1 MSRINTLIGSKHQQ
15 VRLNKFSHTHKR
27 QARCPHRVYYG
38 LLSSQAGKNVMWWLV
53 RTPTIG
59 GDNTLTQQTNAK
71 RGVLTKLKLRLCIL
85 DAFSV
90 PVRAGSL
97 EKTLR

>member
-1 MSRINTLIGSKHQQ
+1 
-15 VRLNKFSHTHKR
+15 
-27 QARCPHRVYYG
+27 
-38 LLSSQAGKNVMWWLV
+38 MWWLV